1 MKAKLYAAGVHLL
14 ISFVM
19 ATLAALLVFF
29 VWYPAPLQKAV
40 GVGDVFWMML
50 GIDVVLGPLLT
61 FVVFK
66 QGKKTLKLDLSVIAI
81 LQICALMYGLY
92 TVYIGKPAY
101 IVFAQDTFDVVR
113 VINLD
118 AESADKTPKIIGAF
132 EGMPWLSPKWVG
144 AKAPQDKK
152 QAQAIMLK
160 ALAGG
165 ADWPQMPET
174 YVPLASLHDEIKKQA
189 KPLDKL
195 LNIKQDAGV
204 DTLAVLEMIKTKY
217 ENLTLGWLPLR
228 ANTQSMVVVVN
239 ANSGEAL
246 EVIDLSPW

>member
-1 MKAKLYAAGVHLL
+1 MKNKLIASALHLL
-14 ISFVM
+14 ISFIV
-19 ATLAALLVFF
+19 ASLAALLVFF
-29 VWYPAPLQKAV
+29 IWYPSPLQKAI

-66 QGKKTLKLDLSVIAI
+66 PGKKTLKLDLSVIAI
-81 LQICALMYGLY
+81 VQLIALIYGLH

-118 AESADKTPKIIGAF
+118 AESAAKTPQTKDAF
-132 EGMPWLSPKWVG
+132 EGVPWLSPKWVG
-144 AKAPQDKK
+144 AKAPKDKK

-174 YVPLASLHDEIKKQA
+174 YVPLANLYAEIKKQA
-189 KPLDKL
+189 KPLDTL

-204 DTLAVLEMIKTKY
+204 DTLAVLEMIKSKY
-217 ENLTLGWLPLR
+217 ANLTLGWLPLR

-239 ANSGEAL
+239 AQSGGVL
-246 EVIDLSPW
+246 EIVDLSPW